1 MYITFVINLII
12 KYLIFKK
19 NFTFKCWLDLL
30 AIFIHTF
37 SYTVVD
43 LRLRLVKFTQPRCSQ
58 LMSYDLKINDLSGN
72 IS

>member
-19 NFTFKCWLDLL
+19 NFTFKWWLDLL
-30 AIFIHTF
+30 AIFIHTL

-43 LRLRLVKFTQPRCSQ
+43 LRLRLVKFTQTRCSQ